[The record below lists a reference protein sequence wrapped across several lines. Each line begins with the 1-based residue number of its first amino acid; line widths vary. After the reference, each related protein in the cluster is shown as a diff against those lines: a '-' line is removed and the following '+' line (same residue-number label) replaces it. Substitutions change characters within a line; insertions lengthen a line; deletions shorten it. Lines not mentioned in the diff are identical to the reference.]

1 MKKVAVACPHCGHLT
16 HVDLPT
22 QEIGQVCGVCGVGY
36 IYPWER
42 EVEVNEKE
50 ADSP

>member
-1 MKKVAVACPHCGHLT
+1 MKKVAVTCPHCGHLT

-42 EVEVNEKE
+42 EVEVNEE
-50 ADSP
+50 E